1 MKAIFRYLLVP
12 ALAVCGFV
20 LVAGVRVGAHHS
32 FAPFDLTQEK
42 TITGTVSRFE
52 WTNPHSWI
60 WVDVPNEKGGV
71 DTWAVEGMSPNYLA
85 RRGWSKTTLEPGDKI
100 TVAVRPLRSGEH
112 GGLFVRA
119 TLADGRV
126 LMQTGQP
133 KD

>member
-1 MKAIFRYLLVP
+1 MKAIVRYVVP
-12 ALAVCGFV
+12 VIGF
-20 LVAGVRVGAHHS
+20 LTAAAGVTVSAHHS
-32 FAPFDLTQEK
+32 FAPFDLSMEK

-71 DTWAVEGMSPNYLA
+71 DSWAVEGMSPNYLA
-85 RRGWSKTTLEPGDKI
+85 RRGWSKSTLKPGEKVTI
-100 TVAVRPLRSGEH
+100 SVRPLRNGQN
-112 GGLFVRA
+112 GGMFVRA

-126 LMQTGQP
+126 LTQTGQP

>member
-1 MKAIFRYLLVP
+1 MKAIFRYLIVP
-12 ALAVCGFV
+12 GLTLCGLLLA
-20 LVAGVRVGAHHS
+20 AGGHASAHHS
-32 FAPFDLTQEK
+32 FAPFDLTKEK

-71 DTWAVEGMSPNYLA
+71 DNWAVEGMSPNYLA
-85 RRGWSKTTLEPGDKI
+85 RRGWTRTTVKPGDKI
-100 TVAVRPLRSGEH
+100 TIAVRPLRSGEN
-112 GGLFVRA
+112 GGMFVRA

-126 LMQTGQP
+126 LTQTGQP

>member
-1 MKAIFRYLLVP
+1 MKAIIRLLIVP
-12 ALAVCGFV
+12 AFIIGGLAAV
-20 LVAGVRVGAHHS
+20 GVTLSAHHS
-32 FAPFDLTQEK
+32 FAPFDLSMEK

-60 WVDVPNEKGGV
+60 WVDVPNDKGGV

-85 RRGWSKTTLEPGDKI
+85 RRGWTKSTLKPGEKVSI
-100 TVAVRPLRSGEH
+100 SVRPLRNGQN
-112 GGLFVRA
+112 GGMFVRA

-126 LMQTGQP
+126 LTQTGQP